1 MSNLLTIETALLNL
15 PQVKAGLQITE
26 IRRVQRTLTNAQKSK
41 FNNTL
46 TLSALVVKA
55 HDWFT
60 SDEGKATFREEGVTW
75 SNEEFGKKVFGWQ
88 KSYFY
93 KVLKAGKLP
102 QDVVDLFTTKCD
114 EAEAEGNEPN
124 RSLEGLLKFAKAHA
138 EGSTQQGSTESSGEE
153 SEGSGEESEGS
164 EAAVEVRVPTILT
177 LSFKAA
183 DLQVGR
189 NVSIRVDVN
198 GQVATGNTD
207 EEIALAIQFLQAAI
221 AGRSAN

>member
-1 MSNLLTIETALLNL
+1 MSNLLQIESGLLNL

-55 HDWFT
+55 HEWFT
-60 SDEGKATFREEGVTW
+60 SEEGKAVFREEGVTW
-75 SNEEFGKKVFGWQ
+75 SNEDFGKKVFGWQ

-102 QDVVDLFTTKCD
+102 TEVVDLFNTKCD

-124 RSLEGLLKFAKAHA
+124 RTLEGLLKFAKAHA
-138 EGSTQQGSTESSGEE
+138 EGNTQTTKGSGDEGEESGEE
-153 SEGSGEESEGS
+153 GGS
-164 EAAVEVRVPTILT
+164 EAAVEVRVPTVLT

-183 DLQVGR
+183 DLEIGR
-189 NVSIRVDVN
+189 NVSVRVDLN
-198 GQVATGNTD
+198 GQVTTQNTA
-207 EEIALAIQFLQAAI
+207 EEIALAIAFLQ
-221 AGRSAN
+221 SSLNQ

>member
-46 TLSALVVKA
+46 TLSTLVVKA

-60 SDEGKATFREEGVTW
+60 SDEGKATFREEGVTG

-93 KVLKAGKLP
+93 KVLKAGKLSM
-102 QDVVDLFTTKCD
+102 DVIALFTTKCD

-124 RSLEGLLKFAKAHA
+124 RSLEGLLKFARAQA
-138 EGSTQQGSTESSGEE
+138 ETTSQSTKGSGEE

-198 GQVATGNTD
+198 GQVATANTD